1 MDHSLADDGDRAAG
15 IRLTL
20 NRSNGGPRRSKRLRK
35 FIPSLLLCA
44 SLLACGGGGGDAG
57 PVAGPPLALP
67 TTRASGPSPMAA
79 DCTGGSTSSGSYFV
93 NAEVEPFVA
102 VDPRNAN
109 HWVATWQQ
117 DRWTDG
123 GSRALMTAT
132 SFDGGRSWS
141 RVLQPMSRCG
151 GGTPANGGDFER
163 ASDPWVD
170 IAVDGTVYAMGL
182 AFSGTA
188 AQSSS
193 NAMLVSRSTD
203 GGLTWGAPTTL
214 IQDASAFFNDKNSLT
229 ADPTDARY
237 VYAVWD
243 RVANVGGGGPSML
256 ARSSDSGAS
265 WEPARVI
272 HSPGARSQTIGNRV
286 VVLPS
291 GTLINFFTQIDTAPG
306 AASTH
311 LDVIRSLDKGLT
323 WSAPIRIAEL
333 LAVGTADPETGTRIR
348 DGAILGSIAVA
359 PDGGLWVAWQDGRF
373 TGGQRDAV
381 AMSRSVDGG
390 LSWSV
395 PVAIN
400 RNAAVAAFIPT
411 VHVRAD
417 GSVGVMHYDLRSNT
431 PDATTLLANAWLL
444 TSRDGATWTETAVWG
459 PFDLAGAPRVDAGL
473 FIGDYQGLGSSGS
486 AFVSVLA
493 LSSTDAANRTDI
505 FALRL
510 DGLAGSGLQTG
521 PSVASRK
528 LAESTA
534 PVSAELRRRVS
545 RNIVQQMEQRR
556 PDWSRRM
563 QVDAAR

>member
-1 MDHSLADDGDRAAG
+1 
-15 IRLTL
+15 
-20 NRSNGGPRRSKRLRK
+20 
-35 FIPSLLLCA
+35 
-44 SLLACGGGGGDAG
+44 
-57 PVAGPPLALP
+57 
-67 TTRASGPSPMAA
+67 MAA
-79 DCTGGSTSSGSYFV
+79 NCTGGSTSTGSYFV

-102 VDPRNAN
+102 ADPRNPN
-109 HWVATWQQ
+109 HLVATWQQ

-132 SFDGGRSWS
+132 SLDGGRSWT

-163 ASDPWVD
+163 VSDPWVD
-170 IAVDGTVYAMGL
+170 IAVDGSVYAMGL

-188 AQSSS
+188 AQATS
-193 NAMLVSRSTD
+193 NAVLVSRSTD

-243 RVANVGGGGPSML
+243 RLSNVGGGPSML
-256 ARSSDSGAS
+256 ALSSDSGAS

-272 HSPGARSQTIGNRV
+272 HSPGVRSQTIGNRI
-286 VVLPS
+286 VVLPG

-306 AASTH
+306 AAATH

-333 LAVGTADPETGTRIR
+333 LAVGTADPETGARIR
-348 DGAILGSIAVA
+348 DGAILGSIAAA

-373 TGGQRDAV
+373 TGGQRDAI
-381 AMSRSVDGG
+381 ALSRSVDGG
-390 LSWSV
+390 LSWSA
-395 PVAIN
+395 PAAIN
-400 RNAAVAAFIPT
+400 RNSAVAAFIPA

-431 PDATTLLANAWLL
+431 ADATTLLANAWLL
-444 TSRDGATWTETAVWG
+444 TSRDGATWTETPVWG
-459 PFDLAGAPRVDAGL
+459 AFDLAGAPRVDAGL
-473 FIGDYQGLGSSGS
+473 FIGDYQGLSSSGS
-486 AFVSVLA
+486 GFVSVLA

-510 DGLAGSGLQTG
+510 DGVTG
-521 PSVASRK
+521 GALEKSQSVLLRK
-528 LAESTA
+528 AAESTA
-534 PVSAELRRRVS
+534 PVSAELRRQVS

-556 PDWSRRM
+556 PGWSRRM